1 MMIFVYSTFGSK
13 KEAEKIGEGLVQKK
27 LAACVNIF
35 PIDSIYRWRNKIAK
49 EKEFATLI
57 KTKKANFSRV
67 EKFILENHSYET
79 PYILEIPIGRVT
91 SRYLK
96 WLGLTQH

>member
-35 PIDSIYRWRNKIAK
+35 PINSIYRWRGKVVK
-49 EKEFATLI
+49 EKEFAMLI
-57 KTKKANFSRV
+57 KTKKLNFDRV
-67 EKFILENHSYET
+67 EQFILENHSYDT
-79 PYILEIPIGRVT
+79 SCILEIPIGRIT
-91 SRYLK
+91 SKYLR
-96 WLGLTQH
+96 